1 MTFDLQSYVTL
12 KLSIGDALN
21 LQFLN
26 PYDKTNNLTLFSEK
40 SEHVSIFDPCE
51 TLKVNGGHLGN
62 ATICGISE
70 KYCFCFVYTLYQISH
85 F

>member
-1 MTFDLQSYVTL
+1 MCCTSDNHNYMCHTGAKDFW
-12 KLSIGDALN
+12 
-21 LQFLN
+21 N

-40 SEHVSIFDPCE
+40 SEHVSIFDPCG

-70 KYCFCFVYTLYQISH
+70 KYCFCFVYTLHQISH